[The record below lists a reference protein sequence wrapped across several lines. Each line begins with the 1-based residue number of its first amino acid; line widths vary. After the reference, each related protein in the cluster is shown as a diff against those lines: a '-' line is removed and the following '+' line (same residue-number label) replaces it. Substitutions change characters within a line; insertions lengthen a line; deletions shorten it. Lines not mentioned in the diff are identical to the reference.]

1 MGQPT
6 ALVEASAG
14 RHLAK
19 VSALHAWKRRMDIDA
34 YVRFACQRPMNKKD
48 HID

>member
-1 MGQPT
+1 MGQST
-6 ALVEASAG
+6 ALAEASPG

-19 VSALHAWKRRMDIDA
+19 ESALHAWKRQMDIDA
-34 YVRFACQRPMNKKD
+34 YVHFACQRPMNKKN